1 MAGKR
6 RKRRAVLWDLRRVI
20 SPLDVLYYVGNQI
33 SRRSL
38 RYTLFTVGVSLL
50 GVVAAWLRLPGLT
63 VRQAVLLP
71 LVIGGVSL
79 TAGTLL
85 KIVPSLIS
93 SRRLAVAQASDLN
106 LMEDYRKAQADEH
119 LAALWDR
126 VYQHEHRL
134 PKAADDETRGD
145 PPPPPADAREQFLAR
160 ARHALDL
167 PLPQI
172 QQLHTMGL
180 DLRYLEDWRDGAYLD
195 RSDTKLREQFDGNAT
210 LLAARR
216 AARLCGVARML
227 RFRPRQFSAKFW
239 FSYIVRI
246 LAFQVAGAVE
256 WFNREYRTDLFNCQ
270 ALLWPGEEDADWV
283 AAFPGA
289 REELLRRRRRII
301 RCVFG
306 PDFETACAVLD
317 HMLYGRFAMAT
328 ELRMRFDGDYCDGR
342 LGYDVTTDLA
352 AEGRDADRHRATAF
366 AASARGDLAA
376 LDAALREIRP
386 ELFDPDSADAL
397 RAVRTAFHVDADG
410 LKAAVLGGAD
420 GLKPGVVGG
429 ADGER
434 SARANAVIDEVV
446 ASAPIWTRRLLAV
459 RVHHELTRLS
469 RTGYRELIRRLAYAE
484 D

>member
-1 MAGKR
+1 MGGKR
-6 RKRRAVLWDLRRVI
+6 RKRWAMLRDLGRVI
-20 SPLDVLYYVGNQI
+20 SPLDVLYHVGNQI

-50 GVVAAWLRLPGLT
+50 GMVAAWLHLPGLT

-71 LVIGGVSL
+71 LVIGGLSL
-79 TAGTLL
+79 TGGTLL

-126 VYQHEHRL
+126 VFQHETYL
-134 PKAADDETRGD
+134 PKAADDDSRGD
-145 PPPPPADAREQFLAR
+145 SPRPPADAREQFLAT
-160 ARHALDL
+160 ARHALDV
-167 PLPQI
+167 PRPQI
-172 QQLHTMGL
+172 QQMHALGL

-195 RSDTKLREQFDGNAT
+195 RSDTKLREQFEGNAT

-216 AARLCGVARML
+216 AARLCGVARTL
-227 RFRPRQFSAKFW
+227 RFRPRQLSAKFW

-246 LAFQVAGAVE
+246 LAFEVAGAVE
-256 WFNREYRTDLFNCQ
+256 RLNRQYRTDLFNCQ

-283 AAFPGA
+283 AAFAGA
-289 REELLRRRRRII
+289 REEVLRRRRRII
-301 RCVFG
+301 RRVFG
-306 PDFETACAVLD
+306 PDFETACEVLD

-342 LGYDVTTDLA
+342 LGYDVTADLT
-352 AEGRDADRHRATAF
+352 AEGRNDADRRRGTTF
-366 AASARGDLAA
+366 AASARRDLAA
-376 LDAALREIRP
+376 LDAALRQSRP
-386 ELFDPDSADAL
+386 ELFDPDHADAL

-420 GLKPGVVGG
+420 G
-429 ADGER
+429 ER
-434 SARANAVIDEVV
+434 SARAKTVIDDVL

-459 RVHHELTRLS
+459 RVHHELTRLARS
-469 RTGYRELIRRLAYAE
+469 GYRELIRRLAYAE